1 MKEIIVK
8 FPQELI
14 FRFQDLKKE
23 FVNLTTR
30 LGPLTILHFKNIQK
44 IISER
49 FTDSLKILRK
59 IKVHK
64 SKEEKKKTITKNFF
78 KYSTKSF
85 LEMSL
90 RNSQNSTS
98 DVLSKSEGTYIKE
111 PEEEVLER
119 EETIQKTRM
128 LLQKYEDQENAQIEK
143 ISLKFKEITEIMN
156 LFNENL
162 EQQGEIS
169 MQSEI
174 TLR

>member
-1 MKEIIVK
+1 MK
-8 FPQELI
+8 FPRELI
-14 FRFQDLKKE
+14 SRFQELKKE

-78 KYSTKSF
+78 KYSNKSF

-98 DVLSKSEGTYIKE
+98 DVLSKSE
-111 PEEEVLER
+111 
-119 EETIQKTRM
+119 
-128 LLQKYEDQENAQIEK
+128 
-143 ISLKFKEITEIMN
+143 
-156 LFNENL
+156 
-162 EQQGEIS
+162 
-169 MQSEI
+169 
-174 TLR
+174 